1 MSKPT
6 NKPGW
11 NPTSN
16 STEPSSTKKAAGW
29 SSGEKPSSAHFN
41 WLFKTVSEWID
52 HIDAEGVQGP
62 KGDTGPQGSQGL
74 KGDTGATGPQGLQGD
89 KGDTGATGAQG
100 LQGDKGDTG
109 AQGIQGLKGDT
120 GATGPQGLKGDTGP
134 QGATGASGSIS
145 SADLARIAALEAV
158 SGVVAASPVTVT
170 FPYNGGAAPSEY
182 SIGNSG
188 SSVAVNW
195 ANGASQFVTLT
206 ADATISFTGATA
218 GNTYY
223 LRIQQGG
230 YGLKRVVG
238 WPTNIVWNGG
248 SVPTISTAAW
258 TVDVIGC
265 YYDGTNYYGYVSQ
278 GYFTAPSA
286 IDTKNGYIA
295 GGVSLSGSTFPYA
308 SQLEKINFNS
318 DGTLSVV
325 QAQFG
330 YIQNSSGTYIYPT
343 APQTY
348 GYNGQGTQ
356 SSTHG
361 YRLTDVYS
369 GLTTVNNQT
378 NYAAF
383 KVPFSNDTTSTV
395 IRLPAAGNNK
405 GFDSR
410 GGIIQNS
417 SYAWRVGIDV
427 SNGKNMNKLA
437 FSTDTVTRYAFTSS
451 FSAGTTGSGP
461 NIGFGLSSENSGVL
475 WIENNSTSGI
485 KLQYATDTSLT
496 LATFN
501 VIGNSYAGSH
511 FGEAVDSLYSG
522 YYIRNTNALAAIASP
537 VATLYKGD
545 KSVDTWTTSGSTVSS
560 AASGAAAVQGLTA
573 GYFCG
578 AVTNYDTA
586 SWQLN
591 STTYAPVNS
600 IKKILYSPETLSIHS
615 ATLSAAKTLASGFE
629 G

>member
-11 NPTSN
+11 SPSDP
-16 STEPSSTKKAAGW
+16 SKISEPSSTKKQQGW
-29 SSGEKPSSAHFN
+29 SSGEKPSAAHFN
-41 WLFKTVSEWID
+41 WLMKTVSEWID
-52 HIDAEGVQGP
+52 YVDTAGVQGP
-62 KGDTGPQGSQGL
+62 QGEKGD
-74 KGDTGATGPQGLQGD
+74 KGDTGATGPQGLQGE
-89 KGDTGATGAQG
+89 
-100 LQGDKGDTG
+100 KGDTG
-109 AQGIQGLKGDT
+109 AQGAQGIQGEKGDT
-120 GATGPQGLKGDTGP
+120 GATGPAGSVDSATLNTINSRLDLLEDT
-134 QGATGASGSIS
+134 
-145 SADLARIAALEAV
+145 
-158 SGVVAASPVTVT
+158 SGVVPPSPVTVT
-170 FPYNGGAAPSEY
+170 FPYNGGAAPGEY
-182 SIGNSG
+182 YAGAVVPSNSKII
-188 SSVAVNW
+188 NW
-195 ANGASQFVTLT
+195 ANGASQSMLLD
-206 ADATISFTGATA
+206 ADCALSFSNAVA

-230 YGLKRVVG
+230 YGLKRITSWPVNITWEGNVV
-238 WPTNIVWNGG
+238 PV
-248 SVPTISTAAW
+248 ISTAAW
-258 TVDVIGC
+258 TTDVIGL
-265 YYDGTNYYGYVSQ
+265 YFDGTNYYGYITK
-278 GYFTAPSA
+278 GYFTAPSG
-286 IDTKNGYIA
+286 IETKRGYIA
-295 GGVSLSGSTFPYA
+295 GGVGLSGSTFPYA

-325 QAQFG
+325 QTQFG

-361 YRLTDVYS
+361 YRLADVYS
-369 GLTTVNNQT
+369 GLASVNSQTTH
-378 NYAAF
+378 AAF
-383 KVPFSNDTTSTV
+383 KVPFSNDTASTV
-395 IRLPAAGNNK
+395 IRLPVYGNNK

-427 SNGKNMNKLA
+427 SYGKNMNRLA

-461 NIGFGLSSENSGVL
+461 NVGFGLSSESFGVL
-475 WIENNSTSGI
+475 WMENNTTSGI

-496 LATFN
+496 LAAFV
-501 VIGNSYAGSH
+501 VIGNSFVGSH

-545 KSVDTWTTSGSTVSS
+545 KSVDTWTTSSSTVSS

-600 IKKILYSPETLSIHS
+600 IKKILYSPETFSIHS